1 MLFNHRTSQ
10 PASLRRATISG
21 IGDRPGL
28 PVSIHALLAESDTDN
43 HTDNQD
49 QNSFNP
55 RPPCGERRIRIV
67 PVGLM
72 GKFQSTPS
80 LRRAT
85 RLLSS
90 FLSSTWFQSTPSLRR
105 ATCNTAALN
114 RSGAVS
120 IHALLAES
128 DPGVTSTEC
137 PQPCFN
143 PRPPCGERRHV
154 TQGSGEGDGF
164 NPRPPCGE
172 RLAGFYLLPFL
183 HKFQSTPS
191 LRRATV
197 QATMSG
203 RSVQVSIHAL
213 LAESDSQRSGI
224 QRHQERFNPRPPC
237 GERPFSIL
245 FRAVAA
251 LFQSTPSL
259 RRATWSS
266 FLAHINQC
274 CFNPRPPCGERL
286 EQGQKKWDWAQFQS
300 TPSLR
305 RATSRTP
312 VPIKS
317 TTFQSTPSLRRATDR
332 AEAEAA
338 GAIVSIH
345 ALLAESDYSL

>member
-105 ATCNTAALN
+105 ATRRLLPAPLP
-114 RSGAVS
+114 SQVS

-128 DPGVTSTEC
+128 DCPGNDVREK
-137 PQPCFN
+137 
-143 PRPPCGERRHV
+143 RA
-154 TQGSGEGDGF
+154 GF

-172 RLAGFYLLPFL
+172 RLSAIRDSAASRT
-183 HKFQSTPS
+183 FQSTPS
-191 LRRATV
+191 LRRATILDII
-197 QATMSG
+197 SCCG
-203 RSVQVSIHAL
+203 CPVSIHAL
-213 LAESDSQRSGI
+213 LAESDLV
-224 QRHQERFNPRPPC
+224 F
-237 GERPFSIL
+237 FSCPYKP
-245 FRAVAA
+245 V

-259 RRATWSS
+259 RRAT
-266 FLAHINQC
+266 
-274 CFNPRPPCGERL
+274 
-286 EQGQKKWDWAQFQS
+286 
-300 TPSLR
+300 
-305 RATSRTP
+305 
-312 VPIKS
+312 
-317 TTFQSTPSLRRATDR
+317 
-332 AEAEAA
+332 
-338 GAIVSIH
+338 
-345 ALLAESDYSL
+345 

>member
-1 MLFNHRTSQ
+1 
-10 PASLRRATISG
+10 
-21 IGDRPGL
+21 
-28 PVSIHALLAESDTDN
+28 
-43 HTDNQD
+43 
-49 QNSFNP
+49 
-55 RPPCGERRIRIV
+55 
-67 PVGLM
+67 M

-213 LAESDSQRSGI
+213 LAESDLV
-224 QRHQERFNPRPPC
+224 F
-237 GERPFSIL
+237 FSCPYKP
-245 FRAVAA
+245 V

-259 RRATWSS
+259 RRATIPYDTYCVI
-266 FLAHINQC
+266 L
-274 CFNPRPPCGERL
+274 L
-286 EQGQKKWDWAQFQS
+286 FQS

-305 RATSRTP
+305 RAT
-312 VPIKS
+312 VPALDDIVQLNGFNPRPPCGERPKS
-317 TTFQSTPSLRRATDR
+317 PLLPWGLCTFQSTPSLRRATR
-332 AEAEAA
+332 PTSSPLPSRP
-338 GAIVSIH
+338 VSIH
-345 ALLAESDYSL
+345 ALLAESDLPGTFTARSSTSFNPRPPCGERRKK

>member
-1 MLFNHRTSQ
+1 M
-10 PASLRRATISG
+10 
-21 IGDRPGL
+21 
-28 PVSIHALLAESDTDN
+28 VSIHALLAESDLQ
-43 HTDNQD
+43 HG
-49 QNSFNP
+49 SV
-55 RPPCGERRIRIV
+55 E
-67 PVGLM
+67 PVRG
-72 GKFQSTPS
+72 
-80 LRRAT
+80 
-85 RLLSS
+85 
-90 FLSSTWFQSTPSLRR
+90 
-105 ATCNTAALN
+105 
-114 RSGAVS
+114 
-120 IHALLAES
+120 
-128 DPGVTSTEC
+128 
-137 PQPCFN
+137 
-143 PRPPCGERRHV
+143 
-154 TQGSGEGDGF
+154 GF

-172 RLAGFYLLPFL
+172 RPRRHVYGVPAAL
-183 HKFQSTPS
+183 FQSTPS

>member
-1 MLFNHRTSQ
+1 M
-10 PASLRRATISG
+10 
-21 IGDRPGL
+21 